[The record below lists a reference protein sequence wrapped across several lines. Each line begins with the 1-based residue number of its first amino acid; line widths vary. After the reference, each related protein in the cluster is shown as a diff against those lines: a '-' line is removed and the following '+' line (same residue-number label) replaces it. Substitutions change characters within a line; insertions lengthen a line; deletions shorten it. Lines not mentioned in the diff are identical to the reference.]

1 MAQAGISVG
10 GFLARWLAA
19 FVLVFITF
27 NPTSYSYTNWLIADR
42 TGDDLPI
49 KALAG
54 VLLLIAYVIFL
65 RATWRSIGL
74 LGLILI
80 ALLFGAIGWVLID
93 YDLLDPGQATLF
105 VQSRIR
111 DFNDRRG
118 SRTLALFQ
126 RIADESR
133 KHPGQGPTFPA
144 DDPSVEIDHI
154 FFGPPG
160 AWEFSP
166 TEVIDE
172 RAASDHRPLVAR
184 GRLRD

>member
-93 YDLLDPGQATLF
+93 YDLLDPGQATLMAWI
-105 VQSRIR
+105 VLGVVATILAIGLSWSHV
-111 DFNDRRG
+111 RRRL
-118 SRTLALFQ
+118 S
-126 RIADESR
+126 
-133 KHPGQGPTFPA
+133 GQVDV
-144 DDPSVEIDHI
+144 DDV
-154 FFGPPG
+154 
-160 AWEFSP
+160 
-166 TEVIDE
+166 DE
-172 RAASDHRPLVAR
+172 R
-184 GRLRD
+184 